1 MAAGSC
7 DLDILAQTV
16 RDANQEILKPE
27 EVLTDSVYRYNR
39 FSDQVTMASGS
50 GIS

>member
-27 EVLTDSVYRYNR
+27 EILTDSVYRYNR
-39 FSDQVTMASGS
+39 FSDQVTMAAGS